1 MIINI
6 VCDGREEADVL
17 LARVGWNITRVGD
30 SIAVEPAGPASQ
42 ERDEEDGLVLE
53 GGPISPGGACTV
65 TRLKYGVTCHH
76 NLGIGTSDCHT
87 NS

>member
-1 MIINI
+1 MIINV
-6 VCDGREEADVL
+6 VCDGREEADTL
-17 LARVGWNITRVGD
+17 LARLGWNITRVGD

-42 ERDEEDGLVLE
+42 ERDEEDGLVLDS
-53 GGPISPGGACTV
+53 ISFQNGARTE
-65 TRLKYGVTCHH
+65 TRLKYTVKCYH